1 MTDPIV
7 ATVTPLRFSDE
18 NAHYTVTNSSLFTT
32 QIHSNVT
39 SYDSAGGTATAT
51 ATAASKDVG
60 KVGTSS
66 DISSSSSSTDF
77 PQDEWT
83 MEQERHVKLWLM
95 EMVKAVPMLGRTA
108 SSLWRIS
115 VMLTVLSHCC
125 TAYTTII
132 PVATIGCSFLDEQTC
147 HNLQIS
153 TIAVAIVGAIIAL
166 VLGSYNIGS
175 LSREVHNTSKELMQL
190 ARRIDVELYRPLTHR
205 NNAAQFCDTVAEE
218 FNRIMT
224 YSMPNLPRFLFW
236 GNDMID
242 ISLLS
247 SYVHPRGVEE
257 NAIETPMELLTR
269 RRQERRQRR
278 RNSRQR
284 RSDRA
289 AMQKVREENRA
300 NPE

>member
-1 MTDPIV
+1 MV

-18 NAHYTVTNSSLFTT
+18 NAHYTTSTNSLLFPV

-39 SYDSAGGTATAT
+39 SYDSGAGTAAVT
-51 ATAASKDVG
+51 SKDDVG

-66 DISSSSSSTDF
+66 DISSSSSDF

-83 MEQERHVKLWLM
+83 MEQERHVKLWLT
-95 EMVKAVPMLGRTA
+95 EIVKAVPMLGRTA
-108 SSLWRIS
+108 SALWRIS
-115 VMLTVLSHCC
+115 VTLTILSHCC

-132 PVATIGCSFLDEQTC
+132 PVATIGCPILDEHAC
-147 HNLQIS
+147 HKLQIS
-153 TIAVAIVGAIIAL
+153 AIVVAIIGAIIAL
-166 VLGSYNIGS
+166 VLGTYNFRS
-175 LSREVHNTSKELMQL
+175 LAHEVHITSKKLMQL
-190 ARRIDVELYRPLTHR
+190 ARRIDLELYRPLAHR
-205 NNAAQFCDTVAEE
+205 NNAAQFCDTVVEE

-224 YSMPNLPRFLFW
+224 YYMPNLPRFLHW
-236 GNDMID
+236 GNDMVD

-284 RSDRA
+284 RSDRV
-289 AMQKVREENRA
+289 AMQKVREENS
-300 NPE
+300 PKI